1 MSTNL
6 AGWDSVCGAL
16 ADIRAS
22 HGEFGKFF
30 SEVFDQLTVMTSQ
43 LAARQEHLVQA
54 AEEHGSQDGAQVSA
68 RGEQLCQQVQQLLE
82 EALQERAEQ
91 RESQE
96 AVRTQLT
103 RLATVAAELAG
114 AQTVWGDVR
123 NEVSTLRSDI
133 RQQFEQVQAL
143 QGQPADQDAYR
154 ALQQQMQQMVQQ
166 QATVEQERKGL
177 EAELEA
183 VRGRAAEL
191 ADALAE
197 QKRQLAQQQAAWT
210 EEFKRIRLLLEVMG
224 GRLSEG
230 IHAINPAKPE
240 PARKV
245 APAAAVA
252 AGDPVLESVMAQ
264 FEILQKDVAR
274 RRAAT

>member
-16 ADIRAS
+16 AEIRAS

-54 AEEHGSQDGAQVSA
+54 AEEHRSQDDTQVST
-68 RGEQLCQQVQQLLE
+68 RGEQLQQLLE
-82 EALQERAEQ
+82 EALHERTEQ

-96 AVRTQLT
+96 AVHTQLT
-103 RLATVAAELAG
+103 RLAAVAAELAD
-114 AQTVWGDVR
+114 ARSVWGNAS
-123 NEVSTLRSDI
+123 NEVTALRSDI
-133 RQQFEQVQAL
+133 RQQFEQLQAVQS
-143 QGQPADQDAYR
+143 QGTDQAAYR
-154 ALQQQMQQMVQQ
+154 ELQQQMRQMVQQ
-166 QATVEQERKGL
+166 QTVLEQERKGL

-197 QKRQLAQQQAAWT
+197 QKRQLAQQQASWA

-224 GRLSEG
+224 GRLTEG

-240 PARKV
+240 PARKL
-245 APAAAVA
+245 APATTAA

>member
-16 ADIRAS
+16 AEIRAS

-54 AEEHGSQDGAQVSA
+54 AEEHGSQDGTQASTH
-68 RGEQLCQQVQQLLE
+68 GEKLQQLLE
-82 EALQERAEQ
+82 EALQQRAEQ

-96 AVRTQLT
+96 AVRSQLT
-103 RLATVAAELAG
+103 RLAAVAAELAD
-114 AQTVWGDVR
+114 AQTAWGDVR
-123 NEVSTLRSDI
+123 NEVTTLGNDI
-133 RQQFEQVQAL
+133 RQQFAQVQAV
-143 QGQPADQDAYR
+143 QAQSADQGAYHE
-154 ALQQQMQQMVQQ
+154 LQQQMQKMVQQ
-166 QATVEQERKGL
+166 QAVLEQERKGL

-191 ADALAE
+191 ADALAG
-197 QKRQLAQQQAAWT
+197 QKRQLAQQQASWA

-230 IHAINPAKPE
+230 IHAINPARPE

-245 APAAAVA
+245 APATTAA

>member
-1 MSTNL
+1 MSTQF
-6 AGWDSVCGAL
+6 AGWDSVCSAL
-16 ADIRAS
+16 AEIRAS

-54 AEEHGSQDGAQVSA
+54 AEEHRSQDDTQASA
-68 RGEQLCQQVQQLLE
+68 RGEQLYHQIEQLLA
-82 EALQERAEQ
+82 EALQERTEQ
-91 RESQE
+91 HESQE
-96 AVRTQLT
+96 AVRLQLT
-103 RLATVAAELAG
+103 RLAAVAAELADS
-114 AQTVWGDVR
+114 QTVWGDVR
-123 NEVSTLRSDI
+123 NEVSSLRAEI
-133 RQQFEQVQAL
+133 GQQFAQVQAV
-143 QGQPADQDAYR
+143 QAQPGDQAAYR
-154 ALQQQMQQMVQQ
+154 ELQQQLQHMIEQ
-166 QATVEQERKGL
+166 QAALEQERKGL
-177 EAELEA
+177 ETELEA

-197 QKRQLAQQQAAWT
+197 QKRVLAQQQAAWA

-240 PARKV
+240 PTRKV
-245 APAAAVA
+245 AAAATAA

>member
-1 MSTNL
+1 MPTQF

-16 ADIRAS
+16 AEIRAS

-54 AEEHGSQDGAQVSA
+54 AEEHRSQDDTQAST
-68 RGEQLCQQVQQLLE
+68 RGEQLQQLLE

-103 RLATVAAELAG
+103 RLAAVAAELAD

-123 NEVSTLRSDI
+123 NEVAALRTDVA
-133 RQQFEQVQAL
+133 QQLAQVQAA
-143 QGQPADQDAYR
+143 QAQPGDASAYR
-154 ALQQQMQQMVQQ
+154 ELQQQMQQMTQQ
-166 QATVEQERKGL
+166 QAALEQERKGL

-197 QKRQLAQQQAAWT
+197 QKRLLAQQQAAWA

-240 PARKV
+240 PVRKV
-245 APAAAVA
+245 APATTAA

>member
-1 MSTNL
+1 MSTQF

-16 ADIRAS
+16 AEMRAS

-30 SEVFDQLTVMTSQ
+30 SEVFDQLTVMTAQ

-54 AEEHGSQDGAQVSA
+54 AEEQRSQEDTQASTRDG
-68 RGEQLCQQVQQLLE
+68 QLQQMLE
-82 EALQERAEQ
+82 EARQERAEL
-91 RESQE
+91 REGQE
-96 AVRTQLT
+96 AVLAQLA
-103 RLATVAAELAG
+103 RLAATTAEPAD
-114 AQTVWGDVR
+114 AQTAWGEVR
-123 NEVSTLRSDI
+123 NEVSALRAEI
-133 RQQFEQVQAL
+133 GQQFAQVQAMRAE
-143 QGQPADQDAYR
+143 PADRSAY
-154 ALQQQMQQMVQQ
+154 LEMQQQMREMVQQ
-166 QATVEQERKGL
+166 QAVLDQERKGL

-191 ADALAE
+191 ADALAD
-197 QKRQLAQQQAAWT
+197 QKRLLAQQQAAWA

-240 PARKV
+240 PARK
-245 APAAAVA
+245 AIPAATAAV
-252 AGDPVLESVMAQ
+252 GDPVLESVMAQ